1 MWELSDIS
9 HWKPRNLQRIRRGQ
23 LRSLDLTGQ
32 VRSHMKRRAL
42 WEEQPELTAQ
52 RGGTSVVEN
61 REATDKDPLSKTE
74 EECCNQ
80 GDLDAV
86 EQGPGMAR
94 KYSFQKYSL
103 EPLPLRHAARPWN
116 CREEWEMG
124 PALMNSQLPAVNR
137 CLETDD
143 LPLIYG
149 QKAKGSLMLY
159 HNTIIHLTS
168 SHHMSIL
175 SSHIITRGRST
186 PIPLCC
192 SLHPPLQPEAR
203 DHAVSLLAP
212 PLSGCSSLLRSL
224 LRLSLF
230 C

>member
-1 MWELSDIS
+1 
-9 HWKPRNLQRIRRGQ
+9 
-23 LRSLDLTGQ
+23 
-32 VRSHMKRRAL
+32 
-42 WEEQPELTAQ
+42 
-52 RGGTSVVEN
+52 
-61 REATDKDPLSKTE
+61 
-74 EECCNQ
+74 
-80 GDLDAV
+80 
-86 EQGPGMAR
+86 
-94 KYSFQKYSL
+94 
-103 EPLPLRHAARPWN
+103 
-116 CREEWEMG
+116 MG

-175 SSHIITRGRST
+175 SSHIITRGRRKGKLNILLLKPDARKNST